1 MNKMLFLLAGCL
13 LALTSPLLAYDTGCG
28 NPGDNNG
35 EEDDDNCETTAGKN
49 VGTNPVNPY
58 RACLIREVTDIQ
70 TYGAAPI
77 EFTRIYN
84 SRTRDYTRARW
95 ELGTQYTW
103 QHNWQYEM
111 RESGQS
117 NFGFPQIILRYP
129 EGREVYFQ
137 AVDST
142 GSVRVPPAQYGDRLY
157 PTGTGTFT
165 LRTRGGREY
174 DFRKVTVTGGYQYLL
189 DQVRNGTGWRWT
201 LTYQQQSDGLWRLY
215 RITNNYG
222 RYLQLART
230 PSANGYWRITSVT
243 ASDGRAVNFGYS
255 TWTPTSETVLT
266 SVSYPGT
273 EQASYTWC
281 GATTETSGPPLLA
294 TATDPLYAGSGSR
307 MKYVYNYTADY
318 FGGSPFGIVNG
329 TVLEERNLVTD
340 KAVVEFPLGS
350 GSYPKILE
358 GNGTEITR
366 KFENG
371 LLKESA
377 DGEGRV
383 TTFTYSAAGTGYL
396 ISRTAPGGAVT
407 AFGRDFAGRLLAQTN
422 ALGGVS
428 QRTYN
433 ASGFL
438 LTSTDELNRT
448 TTHTRDANNR
458 ITRTDHPD
466 GTYETFTYTGT
477 GLLKTH
483 RLRNGATETFNYDS
497 LGNLTSHI
505 DAAGNTASYTYAT
518 SGLRSSMTDRRGLVT
533 AYQFNWRGLPTRIT
547 HPDGSYQEMTYDNLG
562 LKVSE
567 RNEIGNIWTFTYTE
581 YNQLATRTDPLNR
594 TTTYEY
600 GRAPGCG
607 TCGYLPTL
615 ARITLP
621 SGKKVENTY
630 DLSGKLISRTVGAG
644 TAATATTQWTYG
656 ADGEVATQVDPRGKV
671 TTYTRDLLRR
681 KTAETDPLGHTTS
694 WAYDA
699 VGNVL
704 TTTFADATTAS
715 TTYDAMNRPLT
726 STDALG
732 QTTTYTYHPDGSL
745 ASLTDAR
752 ASAYTFVVDALSR
765 RTRMNYPGG
774 SYETWTYDGN
784 SNMTQYRTRA
794 GVTMSCTFDNRNRD
808 TFCDWSDSTPD
819 VTKTYDVAGRVLSI
833 SNSVAA
839 SAFSY
844 DAANQM
850 LSESITISGLTGA
863 KTVAYSYDADGNRA
877 SLTDP
882 SGSVITY
889 SYSGRNQVE
898 AIVADGPP
906 PLATFTYDTAGNRT
920 SRSLENGIIT
930 STYTY
935 DDDGRLTSLAHGS
948 LETLTYTYDAM
959 NRRTVETRSS
969 APARTF
975 GYDLTGQLTAVNQSS
990 GNAAFAYDAVGN
1002 RTVVTGAPGAGS
1014 YTANNLNQYTT
1025 AGGVGALTYDA
1036 NGNLATGG
1044 GWTYTHNGSS
1054 RLVGVS
1060 GPGSVTATF
1069 GRDGRNRDVKRAI
1082 NGVTTYLIYDG
1093 WNLVAEYDAVGVL
1106 TTRYIHGPQVD
1117 EILAKVTTASTTF
1130 LLPDALGSTIAV
1142 ADGSGAVLER
1152 VYYSDAFGTPTFK
1165 DASGTTLV
1173 GTSTGTQFLFTG
1185 REWLAALNL
1194 YDYRN
1199 RTYSAGF
1206 GRFAEPDPIGFNAG
1220 DVNLYRY
1227 VANDP
1232 VNSIDPTGTFAFAVP
1247 IILTAPEW
1255 GPIAGSVAISGLA
1268 TLSALELWNYCNKSA
1283 ESDAPGQPTENDGYT
1298 PPKRQ
1303 PSSKDGKV
1311 PNPNGPGRGYP
1322 DKNGDVWV
1330 PTGSGRGAH
1339 GGAHWDVQS
1348 PGGGYR
1354 NVYPGGASR

>member
-1 MNKMLFLLAGCL
+1 MNKILLTTFGAV
-13 LALTSPLLAYDTGCG
+13 AVLTATVGAYDTSCG
-28 NPGDNNG
+28 NPWDNDSGDGNCK
-35 EEDDDNCETTAGKN
+35 DDSK
-49 VGTNPVNPY
+49 VGTNPINAQ
-58 RACLIREVTDIQ
+58 RACLIRRVTDIQ

-111 RESGQS
+111 RESGTS
-117 NFGFPQIILRYP
+117 NFGFPQIIVRYP
-129 EGREVYFQ
+129 QGKEIYFQ

-142 GSVRVPPAQYGDRLY
+142 GAVRVPPADCGDRLY
-157 PTGTGTFT
+157 PTGAGTFT
-165 LRTRGGREY
+165 LRTPEGKEY

-230 PSANGYWRITSVT
+230 PSANSYWRITSVT

-266 SVSYPGT
+266 SVNYPGT

-307 MKYVYNYTADY
+307 MKYVYNYTAAY

-340 KAVVEFPLGS
+340 KVVVSFPLGS

-407 AFGRDFAGRLLAQTN
+407 AFGRDFAGRLLTQTN

-518 SGLRSSMTDRRGLVT
+518 SGLHSSMTDRRGLVSN
-533 AYQFNWRGLPTRIT
+533 YQFNWRGLPTRIT

-567 RNEIGNIWTFTYTE
+567 RNEIGNIWTFSYTE

-671 TTYTRDLLRR
+671 TAYTRDLLRR

-704 TTTFADATTAS
+704 TTTFADATTA
-715 TTYDAMNRPLT
+715 TGTYDAMNRPLT

-732 QTTTYTYHPDGSL
+732 QTTTFTYHPDGSL

-819 VTKTYDVAGRVLSI
+819 VTKTYDAAGRMLSL

-839 SAFSY
+839 SAFTY
-844 DAANQM
+844 DAANQV
-850 LSESITISGLTGA
+850 LGESITISGLTGA
-863 KTVAYSYDADGNRA
+863 KTVAYTYDADGNRA

-889 SYSGRNQVE
+889 SYTGRNQVE

-906 PLATFTYDTAGNRT
+906 PLASFTYDTAGNRT
-920 SRSLENGIIT
+920 SRSLESGIIT

-935 DDDGRLTSLAHGS
+935 DDDGRLMSLAHGS

-959 NRRTVETRSS
+959 NRRTGETRSS

-990 GNAAFAYDAVGN
+990 GNATFAYDAVGN
-1002 RTVVTGAPGAGS
+1002 RTVVTGAPGAGN

-1025 AGGVGALTYDA
+1025 GGGVGALTYDA
-1036 NGNLATGG
+1036 NGNLATSG
-1044 GWTYTHNGSS
+1044 GWTYTHNGNS

-1060 GPGSVTATF
+1060 GPGSVAATF
-1069 GRDGRNRDVKRAI
+1069 GRDGRNRDVKRTI
-1082 NGVTTYLIYDG
+1082 NGTTTYLIYDG
-1093 WNLVAEYDAVGVL
+1093 WNLVAEYDAAGVP

-1117 EILAKVTTASTTF
+1117 EILAKVTTTSTTF
-1130 LLPDALGSTIAV
+1130 PLPDALGSTIAV
-1142 ADGSGAVLER
+1142 TDASGAVLER

-1165 DASGTTLV
+1165 DASGTTLA
-1173 GTSTGTQFLFTG
+1173 GTSTGTRFLFTG
-1185 REWLAALNL
+1185 REWLAALSL

-1199 RTYSAGF
+1199 RTYSAEL
-1206 GRFAEPDPIGFNAG
+1206 GRFLQTDPIGFSAG

-1232 VNSIDPTGTFAFAVP
+1232 VNSVDPSGEVAVLAPAVGFIIAQLTSQLGHLISGFAQDAMSLCGKAACFEDCMSCCDRLFAVAAASKAAAVATGQASCFALIHP
-1247 IILTAPEW
+1247 GAVGACLGLVTAE
-1255 GPIAGSVAISGLA
+1255 AISA
-1268 TLSALELWNYCNKSA
+1268 SVKLSEAGAACSA
-1283 ESDAPGQPTENDGYT
+1283 SCKGK
-1298 PPKRQ
+1298 PKR
-1303 PSSKDGKV
+1303 KE
-1311 PNPNGPGRGYP
+1311 
-1322 DKNGDVWV
+1322 
-1330 PTGSGRGAH
+1330 
-1339 GGAHWDVQS
+1339 
-1348 PGGGYR
+1348 
-1354 NVYPGGASR
+1354 